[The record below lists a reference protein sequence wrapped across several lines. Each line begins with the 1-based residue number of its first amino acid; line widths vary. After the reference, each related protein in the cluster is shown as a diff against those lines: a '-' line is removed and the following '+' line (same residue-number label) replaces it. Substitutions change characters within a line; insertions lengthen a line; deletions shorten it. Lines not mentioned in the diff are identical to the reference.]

1 MDLLMDMTPLD
12 APDPTA
18 AAATAFPAAGVPT
31 RLDLLADVE
40 PSPATPAAH
49 GSNGVSTAAATVR
62 PLLDLDRLFD
72 SPPAPVVLPGGEA
85 AVAAGGFGMMG
96 QPLLMQQQQ
105 QQQVGIMGVLPQQQQ
120 QQQLDSAG
128 GAMRPAVGA
137 PMRGGAPLKNAA
149 TALVNDPFKD
159 LLG

>member
-1 MDLLMDMTPLD
+1 
-12 APDPTA
+12 
-18 AAATAFPAAGVPT
+18 
-31 RLDLLADVE
+31 LLADLE
-40 PSPATPAAH
+40 PSPAAATPAAH
-49 GSNGVSTAAATVR
+49 GSNGVSTAAATVG

-72 SPPAPVVLPGGEA
+72 SPPAPVVLPGGQA

-96 QPLLMQQQQ
+96 QPLLVQ

-120 QQQLDSAG
+120 QPDSAG